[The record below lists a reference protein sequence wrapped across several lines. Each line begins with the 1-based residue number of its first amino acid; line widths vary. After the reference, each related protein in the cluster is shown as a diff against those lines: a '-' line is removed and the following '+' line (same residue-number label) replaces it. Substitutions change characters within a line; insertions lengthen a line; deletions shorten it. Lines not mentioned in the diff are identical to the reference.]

1 MADSE
6 PVLFSR
12 IESTSSLI
20 EQLHKAFG
28 DLETHRGAS
37 LSCKLQWEE
46 LQEHFST
53 IESSLKK
60 RFDELEK
67 KEKEFEAKAAETHES
82 LKQREVAVAAKEQA
96 SLDRLQVLKGSA
108 VAEIE
113 EACSKYKKAPS
124 PKTADTSANSECKVS
139 SYSNG
144 EPNAPLSGME
154 ENLPDSPSRSA
165 PAEAAEVKPRP
176 QLKQLC
182 EEMDAIGLL
191 NFISENRKVLSA
203 IREEVP
209 VALKSATNPAQLVL
223 DSLEGFYP
231 PGQTTS
237 PGDKRDGALL
247 GLRRSCILLLES
259 LAPLSTG
266 TTPDADH
273 PVITPGIKQ
282 QAKAIADEWKPT
294 LADVDA
300 DAANGNS
307 LEVQAFL
314 QLLATFNISS
324 DFDEDELCKLVL
336 AVSRRKQTPELCHA
350 LGLAHKMPGVI
361 ESLTNSGRQID
372 AVNFIYAFKLT
383 ESFPPVPLLKTYL
396 KDVRR
401 ASQGKGGNAGPGAA
415 QNYGNAK
422 ELAALRAI
430 MKCIEEHKLET
441 EYPLDPLQKRVA
453 QLDKAKADKK
463 RMGETAKPQPK
474 RSRANPG
481 SHGHWMGMTGSTRV
495 ADVAERGAYNNHGPD
510 NRYIYPSATGYN
522 YQVQAGYNAINQGRY
537 DQQRSHGRPY
547 LYPESLVASPAAP
560 YSATTTGY
568 GGVYMGSGLQ
578 SSHVPPTYL

>member
-1 MADSE
+1 MADHE
-6 PVLFSR
+6 PVLSR
-12 IESTSSLI
+12 IESTRPLI
-20 EQLHKAFG
+20 EQLYKAFG

-46 LQEHFST
+46 LQEHFSS

-67 KEKEFEAKAAETHES
+67 KEKEFEAKAAETCES
-82 LKQREVAVAAKEQA
+82 LKQREAAIAAKEQT
-96 SLDRLQVLKGSA
+96 SLDRLQVLKDST

-113 EACSKYKKAPS
+113 EACNKFKKSPS
-124 PKTADTSANSECKVS
+124 PKSANTSAKSECKVS

-144 EPNAPLSGME
+144 EPNAPFSGTE
-154 ENLPDSPSRSA
+154 ENLPCSPSGSA
-165 PAEAAEVKPRP
+165 PAETAEVKPRP

-182 EEMDAIGLL
+182 EEMDATGLL
-191 NFISENRKVLSA
+191 DFISENRKVLSA

-231 PGQTTS
+231 PGQTTP

-266 TTPDADH
+266 STPDADH

-282 QAKAIADEWKPT
+282 QAKAIADEWKPK

-383 ESFPPVPLLKTYL
+383 ETFPPVPLLKTYL

-401 ASQGKGGNAGPGAA
+401 ASQGKGGIAGSGAV
-415 QNYGNAK
+415 QNDVNAK
-422 ELAALRAI
+422 ELAALKAVI
-430 MKCIEEHKLET
+430 KCIEEHKLEAD
-441 EYPLDPLQKRVA
+441 YPLAPLQKRLA

-463 RMGETAKPQPK
+463 RMGEAAKPQPK
-474 RSRANPG
+474 RSRANTG
-481 SHGHWMGMTGSTRV
+481 SYGHWMGLTGPNRV
-495 ADVAERGAYNNHGPD
+495 ADMADRGAYNNNGPD
-510 NRYIYPSATGYN
+510 NRYLYASPTGYN
-522 YQVQAGYNAINQGRY
+522 YQVQAGYSATNQSRY

-547 LYPESLVASPAAP
+547 LYPENVAASPAAP
-560 YSATTTGY
+560 YSATSTGY